1 MDAAFKNANFKN
13 KSFKYNSLMIGLQN
27 LYFYLLKILLLNSES
42 LYKINAFRLKLI
54 NDTNH

>member
-1 MDAAFKNANFKN
+1 MDAAFKNANLKN
-13 KSFKYNSLMIGLQN
+13 KSFKFNSLMIGLQN

-54 NDTNH
+54 NDTNP

>member
-1 MDAAFKNANFKN
+1 MDAAFKNANLKN
-13 KSFKYNSLMIGLQN
+13 KSFKFNSLMIGQQN

-54 NDTNH
+54 NDTNP